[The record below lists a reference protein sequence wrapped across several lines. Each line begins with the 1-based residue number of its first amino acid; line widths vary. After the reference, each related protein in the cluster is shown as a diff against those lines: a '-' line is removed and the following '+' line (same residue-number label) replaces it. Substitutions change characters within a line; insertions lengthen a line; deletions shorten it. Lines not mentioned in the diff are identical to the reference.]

1 MLNMC
6 SKQDFIPF
14 TLITCYSHCDTDT
27 HNHGSQE
34 FIPNFSFSLAR
45 TLIQIVQMTVDAQLK
60 HHSLSFTVTEWKPT

>member
-34 FIPNFSFSLAR
+34 FIPNFSFTCRQFDMVEISNDRMCVILGK
-45 TLIQIVQMTVDAQLK
+45 TL
-60 HHSLSFTVTEWKPT
+60 